1 MMRRDG
7 LQKGNSGKKATKEF
21 CENNGRKRLLD
32 GCPHQDIEV
41 EQGENIKL
49 VCEKVNY
56 KILVQITW
64 FGAKFNVAM
73 NINRKGVIH
82 RNG

>member
-1 MMRRDG
+1 MV
-7 LQKGNSGKKATKEF
+7 
-21 CENNGRKRLLD
+21 LD
-32 GCPHQDIEV
+32 GCPQQDIEV

-56 KILVQITW
+56 KMFVQIAW

-73 NINRKGVIH
+73 NVNRKGVIY